1 MTVNGL
7 VGAIARRDEF
17 AGAALR
23 VIARSG
29 LGALTV
35 RAVAEEAGWSVG
47 ALQKTFGS
55 VDDLVRAAVALTIR
69 TADAR
74 IAATPLTGDLVVDVA
89 TMVERTLPLDQLRRD
104 EAKVWAALTT
114 RAVDVP
120 WMAELFVAQDRLVT
134 DQLAAGLAQ
143 AADLGLL
150 PADTDVAAVAAA
162 VVALSDGFAARLLYN
177 PDSRAEV
184 LGALRYALAALLPR
198 AEQRRSADSSADRP

>member
-1 MTVNGL
+1 MAVKSQSGT
-7 VGAIARRDEF
+7 ASRRGEF

-47 ALQKTFGS
+47 ALQKSFAS

-74 IAATPLTGDLVVDVA
+74 IAATPLTGSLVSDIA
-89 TMVERTLPLDQLRRD
+89 AMVEQTLPLDQVRRD
-104 EAKVWAALTT
+104 EAKVWAALVT

-120 WMAELFVAQDRLVT
+120 WMAELFVTQDRLVI
-134 DQLAAGLAQ
+134 DQLAAALADV
-143 AADLGLL
+143 ADRGLL
-150 PADTDVAAVAAA
+150 PAGTDVVAVATA
-162 VVALSDGFAARLLYN
+162 VVALSDGFASRLLYN
-177 PDSRAEV
+177 PGCEADVRS
-184 LGALRYALAALLPR
+184 ALRYGLAALLP
-198 AEQRRSADSSADRP
+198 SGSP